1 MPFKNISKKIE
12 HLLDEPHEKIYI
24 NILNIILFSFI
35 YYHYYKKDK
44 SSFIVNETLLKNREN
59 GELTYYDMLYYS
71 LLLNFK
77 ISFGDVVPLT
87 DEIKVI
93 TSLQTFIFWYIA
105 LY

>member
-1 MPFKNISKKIE
+1 MGTFPFGTIPTELQSTLYPTHVSLE
-12 HLLDEPHEKIYI
+12 LL
-24 NILNIILFSFI
+24 
-35 YYHYYKKDK
+35 YHYYKKDK

-71 LLLNFK
+71 LLLNFT